1 MEHYHEHSHCA
12 HNHNK
17 NGSALFGAIVINI
30 LLTIVQVVGGVLS
43 GSISLIADALH
54 NFSDAGSLI
63 IAYLA
68 QRISGRPADKEMTF
82 GYGRAEILGALINS
96 VTLIL
101 VGVYLLIE
109 ASQRLLTPEPIDGW
123 TVIVVAFIALIVDLF
138 TAWLT
143 YMGAKDSINMR
154 AAFIHNL
161 TDAMA
166 SVVVIISGTLILL
179 FKIYWIDF
187 VATIVIA
194 IYVMWHSWGLIK
206 SCIKTLMQAVPEDI
220 DSTEVKKALVAVS
233 GVVDIHHVHIWAI
246 HEKTRS
252 LEGHIQVETDSL
264 LDIEKIKKD
273 LRAVLNNRFKIN
285 HSTLEFENK
294 ITNCKIK
301 NH

>member
-1 MEHYHEHSHCA
+1 MKHHHEHSHCEQ
-12 HNHNK
+12 NHNK
-17 NGSALFGAIVINI
+17 HGSALFGAIVINI
-30 LLTIVQVVGGVLS
+30 LLTVIQVLGGILS

-54 NFSDAGSLI
+54 NFSDAGALI

-96 VTLIL
+96 VTLVL
-101 VGVYLLIE
+101 VGLYLLIE
-109 ASQRLLTPEPIDGW
+109 ASQRLLNPKPIDGW
-123 TVIVVAFIALIVDLF
+123 MVILVAFIALIVDLF

-143 YMGAKDSINMR
+143 YMGSKDNINIR

-161 TDAMA
+161 CDAMA

-179 FKIYWIDF
+179 FKVYWVDF
-187 VATIVIA
+187 VATIIIA
-194 IYVMWHSWGLIK
+194 IYVVWHSWGLIR

-220 DSTEVKKALVAVS
+220 DSAKVKQALLTVS
-233 GVVDIHHVHIWAI
+233 GVVGVHHLHIWAI

-264 LDIEKIKKD
+264 LDIEKIKKT
-273 LRAVLNNRFKIN
+273 LRTILNDEFKIN

-294 ITNCKIK
+294 KVDCAAK